1 MKTALP
7 QSPKLSNEDLLPD
20 TEQKWGWYSI
30 FAFWMSDVHS
40 VGGYVFAASLF
51 ALGLNGIQVLISL
64 LVGISIV
71 MVFANMMGQPGQKAG
86 APFPVIARMSFGVF
100 GANIPA
106 VIRGLIAVVWYGIQT
121 YLASSSF
128 IILLLY
134 FFPELESLADS
145 SFIGLSYLGWIGF
158 VSMWVLQGVVFMFG
172 MDMIR
177 KVIDWSGPAIYIAMA
192 ALCVYMI
199 DKAGWENI
207 SFNLGSEK
215 LEGWDA
221 IAQMVIAI
229 ALVAGY
235 FAGPTLNFSDF
246 SRYCGSYKQLK
257 LGNLL
262 GLPLNFVL
270 FSVFAVIIVSASI
283 PVFGEMIVDPVETVN
298 KLDSGLITVLGALTF
313 IFATVGINIVANF
326 VAPAFDFSNVSP
338 QKISFKAGGF
348 IAAFGSVLLT
358 PWNLFN
364 NPEVIHY
371 TVDVLGAM
379 IGPLYGIVIVD
390 YFLIKKK
397 EIDVD
402 SLYTESPQG
411 RYWYEGGINKKSV
424 YALLIAGFSAIIATF
439 VVTELA
445 NYALFI
451 GGTVAAV
458 TYRFMMQP
466 EQIALKTLT
475 PAKSSVTL

>member
-1 MKTALP
+1 MEKDFTP
-7 QSPKLSNEDLLPD
+7 SKRLSNEDLAPD
-20 TEQKWGWYSI
+20 KEQKWGWYSI

-51 ALGLNGIQVLISL
+51 ALGLNGIQVFISL
-64 LVGISIV
+64 LVGIMVV
-71 MVFANMMGQPGQKAG
+71 MLFANLMGKPGQKAG
-86 APFPVIARMSFGVF
+86 VPFPVVARMSFGVF

-121 YLASSSF
+121 FLASSSF

-134 FFPELESLADS
+134 FFPNMASLS
-145 SFIGLSYLGWIGF
+145 EPTFLGLSYLGWVGF
-158 VSMWVLQGVVFMFG
+158 IAMWVIQGIVFMFG
-172 MDMIR
+172 MDAIR
-177 KVIDWSGPAIYIAMA
+177 KVIDWSGPAIYIAMF
-192 ALCVYMI
+192 ALCIYMI
-199 DKAGWENI
+199 NLAGWDNI
-207 SFNLGSEK
+207 SFNLSSKK

-221 IAQMVIAI
+221 FVQMFIAS

-246 SRYCGSYKQLK
+246 SRYCGSYKKLK
-257 LGNLL
+257 LGNWL

-270 FSVFAVIIVSASI
+270 FSVFSVVIVSASL
-283 PVFGEMIVDPVETVN
+283 PVFGEMITDPVETV
-298 KLDSGLITVLGALTF
+298 KRLDSGLITVLGAMTF

-371 TVDVLGAM
+371 TVDVLAAM
-379 IGPLYGIVIVD
+379 IGPLYGIILVD
-390 YFLIKKK
+390 YYLVKKG
-397 EIDVD
+397 EIDIP
-402 SLYTESPQG
+402 SLYTESPKG
-411 RYWYEGGINKKSV
+411 LYWYENGINMKSV
-424 YALLIAGFSAIIATF
+424 YALVFAGLVAIVTTF
-439 VVTELA
+439 IVTDLA
-445 NYALFI
+445 NYSLFI
-451 GGTVAAV
+451 GGAVAALS
-458 TYRFMMQP
+458 YRIMMQS
-466 EQIALKTLT
+466 
-475 PAKSSVTL
+475 SSVKLSTLEMSKQKG

>member
-1 MKTALP
+1 MKTELP
-7 QSPKLSNEDLLPD
+7 QSPRLSNEDLLPD

-71 MVFANMMGQPGQKAG
+71 LVFANMMGQPGQKAG

-158 VSMWVLQGVVFMFG
+158 VSMWVLQGIVFMFG

-177 KVIDWSGPAIYIAMA
+177 RVIDWSGPAIYIAMA

-199 DKAGWENI
+199 NKAGWENI
-207 SFNLGSEK
+207 SFNLSSKK
-215 LEGWDA
+215 LEGWDV
-221 IAQMVIAI
+221 IAQMLIAI

-246 SRYCGSYKQLK
+246 SRYCSSYKQLK
-257 LGNLL
+257 FGNLL

-298 KLDSGLITVLGALTF
+298 KLDSGLVTVLGALTF

-338 QKISFKAGGF
+338 QKISFKTGGF

-390 YFLIKKK
+390 YFLIKKT

-402 SLYTESPQG
+402 SLYTESPKG
-411 RYWYEGGINKKSV
+411 RYWYENGINKKSI
-424 YALLIAGFSAIIATF
+424 YALLIAGFAAIFTTF

-451 GGTVAAV
+451 GGIVAAIS
-458 TYRFMMQP
+458 YRFLMEP
-466 EQIALKTLT
+466 ERVELRKLK
-475 PAKSSVTL
+475 PVKQN

>member
-158 VSMWVLQGVVFMFG
+158 VSMWVLQGIVFMFG

-199 DKAGWENI
+199 DKAGWQNI
-207 SFNLGSEK
+207 SFNLSSEK
-215 LEGWDA
+215 LEGWDV

-402 SLYTESPQG
+402 SLYTESPKG

-424 YALLIAGFSAIIATF
+424 YALLIAGSSAILATF

-451 GGTVAAV
+451 GGAVAAV

-466 EQIALKTLT
+466 EQVALKTLT
-475 PAKSSVTL
+475 PAESN